1 MLTIDD
7 LKRIVVLS
15 YLSNALLEKLLPT
28 IDFLRFDERDAVFSE
43 GDIADRFYMLRRG
56 KILLEKR
63 ISDKITVSVGTIKAG
78 FSFGWSAMLDGG
90 PYTSQA
96 ICSEACEVFSV
107 RREKILPLMDADP
120 EMGYIISQRLLRV
133 IKKRL
138 DLRTEQFLRAISH
151 HPDIETF
158 F

>member
-1 MLTIDD
+1 LTTED
-7 LKRIVVLS
+7 LKRIVILN
-15 YLSNALLEKLLPT
+15 YLNDALLEKLLPT
-28 IDFLRFDERDAVFSE
+28 VDFLRFDERDAVFCE

-56 KILLEKR
+56 KVLLEKR

-90 PYTSQA
+90 PYTSHA
-96 ICSEACEVFSV
+96 ICSEACEIFSV
-107 RREKILPLMDADP
+107 RREKILPLMDSDP

-151 HPDIETF
+151 HPDLETF